1 MRDLV
6 KEALETAGYKVTV
19 TENGKGGLKK
29 FREGKF
35 DLVIADIN
43 MPVMDGIAII
53 KEIRKISKEVPI
65 ITLTTETEEAK
76 K

>member
-1 MRDLV
+1 
-6 KEALETAGYKVTV
+6 
-19 TENGKGGLKK
+19 
-29 FREGKF
+29 
-35 DLVIADIN
+35 